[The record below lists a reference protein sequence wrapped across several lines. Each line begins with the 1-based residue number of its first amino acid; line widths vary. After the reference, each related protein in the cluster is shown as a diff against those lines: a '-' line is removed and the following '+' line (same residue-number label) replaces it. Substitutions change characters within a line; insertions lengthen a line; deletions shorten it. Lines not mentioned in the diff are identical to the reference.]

1 MKKIIQFIILLLVI
15 SCIPDNLSAQ
25 IIEDTVLFARDSAI
39 EPPAD
44 PTTIFFQQ
52 AEKIKTPEKIFLIT
66 KAKKTVTLKKFLAV
80 LNGEITDSP
89 VYADHGLSD
98 LDGDGKNELLLWN
111 YTGGPH
117 CCDEIYLFKNIGV
130 NKYQQVAKI
139 FAGHT
144 AITANKQFEYNLYE
158 NFGYFFTCY
167 ACSYTD
173 TTDAAPID
181 VSAITL
187 RYKAGKLAAVPGD
200 KEMRSIINDNLAKLG
215 EQLYVKL
222 DEAGFDEGLRKE
234 FAINLAAYYFLFGKN
249 LPATQQLFNK
259 YYKYPDAKKVWAAFI
274 KQHNYLKSQSD
285 F

>member
-1 MKKIIQFIILLLVI
+1 MRNYFQFIVLFI
-15 SCIPDNLSAQ
+15 STMSGSLSAQ
-25 IIEDTVLFARDSAI
+25 ITEDTVLFAKDSAI
-39 EPPAD
+39 ETPAD

-66 KAKKTVTLKKFLAV
+66 KAKKTISFKKFLAG
-80 LNGEITDSP
+80 LNGGVTDSP
-89 VYADHGLSD
+89 LYTDHGLND
-98 LDGDGKNELLLWN
+98 LDGDGKKELLIWN
-111 YTGGPH
+111 YTGGAH
-117 CCDEIYLFKNIGV
+117 CCDEIYLFRKTAV

-144 AITANKQFEYNLYE
+144 AITADKYFEYDLYE

-173 TTDAAPID
+173 TTDASPID

-187 RYKAGKLAAVPGD
+187 RYKAGKLAVLPGD
-200 KEMRSIINDNLAKLG
+200 KEIRSVINDNLAKLG
-215 EQLYVKL
+215 EQPYVKL
-222 DEAGFDEGLRKE
+222 EEADFDEGLRKE
-234 FAINLAAYYFLFGKN
+234 YAINLAAYYFLFGKN

-274 KQHNYLKSQSD
+274 KQLNYLKSQSD